1 MMKAKEIITTLYKN
15 YTLKHWKKIVTSL
28 LLSVLVAGS
37 TSAIAWLLDPAIKKL
52 FIRVLQ
58 TLFVV
63 VVALTISLQHQRIKS
78 CEDSIEDIQKII
90 YLDWKIEIYEKM
102 VPPPDNNILP
112 LPKLYEEDDL

>member
-1 MMKAKEIITTLYKN
+1 MT
-15 YTLKHWKKIVTSL
+15 
-28 LLSVLVAGS
+28 
-37 TSAIAWLLDPAIKKL
+37 IKKL

-63 VVALTISLQHQRIKS
+63 VVALTISLQHQRIKR

-112 LPKLYEEDDL
+112 LPKLYEEDDLKWKLDEEIPIINLKDKYANQSKGVQDG